1 MKIDVSDFTYEKDNV
16 RCTLETYEWDNVWWE
31 HAADETNPRV
41 LYIGDSISCA
51 TRRVA
56 TAKSGNTLYFDGF
69 GTSKALDNPYFG
81 ESVTCFAR
89 QQRRRD
95 VIVFN
100 NGLHGWHLKDED
112 EYAEHYEK
120 MIRFLLSEFDSTP
133 LVLILTTHVAD
144 PERDAR
150 VCVRNRIVCELA
162 RKYELGTVD
171 FYKITNE
178 KPHLLSS
185 DGVHLSREGYELLAN
200 ELVECVRETI
210 NLI

>member
-1 MKIDVSDFTYEKDNV
+1 MKAN
-16 RCTLETYEWDNVWWE
+16 
-31 HAADETNPRV
+31 
-41 LYIGDSISCA
+41 
-51 TRRVA
+51 
-56 TAKSGNTLYFDGF
+56 AKR
-69 GTSKALDNPYFG
+69 
-81 ESVTCFAR
+81 AR
-89 QQRRRD
+89 
-95 VIVFN
+95 
-100 NGLHGWHLKDED
+100 
-112 EYAEHYEK
+112 EYARAYEE

-150 VCVRNRIVCELA
+150 VCVRNRIVCELS

-200 ELVECVRETI
+200 ELVECVRETV